1 MLVMGIGVALHGCGV
16 KPMYEAILENL
27 ATLAKLALTDAS
39 NLMLAGGLDLLPIF
53 AIALTLVLL
62 TARVVKSK
70 HGGSFKAFGARSTL
84 ENHRTTIRFF
94 DSKRSPML
102 KPCPNC
108 AEELP
113 LSAIICDACDY
124 NFLAAR
130 PGRGQKLLPPPEAVT
145 REVTEQ
151 RIASAA
157 L

>member
-1 MLVMGIGVALHGCGV
+1 
-16 KPMYEAILENL
+16 
-27 ATLAKLALTDAS
+27 
-39 NLMLAGGLDLLPIF
+39 
-53 AIALTLVLL
+53 
-62 TARVVKSK
+62 
-70 HGGSFKAFGARSTL
+70 
-84 ENHRTTIRFF
+84 
-94 DSKRSPML
+94 ML

-130 PGRGQKLLPPPEAVT
+130 PGRGQKLLPPSEAVT
-145 REVTEQ
+145 REVPEQ